1 MTRERPMKDFPCKA
15 LFLTLLQCLLASP
28 AFAGPTELRCLSV
41 PVVFFCE
48 QPDNIRCLCD
58 TSTTAADFLQSL
70 GLQAAEVITIRVVT
84 EIPSHQGKKLV
95 GSYNPTSKEVLILNY
110 EATEKLAREGLQIFG
125 QEVTEDLWCSYA
137 AHELAHAISLEHLN
151 PRIKN
156 HTAAEYIAGV
166 TQLAVLDPATRQT
179 ILESY
184 ADVEPY
190 RSRREMSELYFLFD
204 PNRFAI
210 KSYRHFISL
219 TNPEKFIERL
229 LKEGTGH

>member
-1 MTRERPMKDFPCKA
+1 MKDFLCKA
-15 LFLTLLQCLLASP
+15 LFLTLLQCILAGLV
-28 AFAGPTELRCLSV
+28 FAAPTELRCLSV
-41 PVVFFCE
+41 PVVFSCE
-48 QPDNIRCLCD
+48 LPDDIRCLCD
-58 TSTTAADFLQSL
+58 TSTSAVDFLQPL
-70 GLQAAEVITIRVVT
+70 GLQADDVITIRVVT
-84 EIPSHQGKKLV
+84 DIPAHQGKKLV
-95 GSYNPTSKEVLILNY
+95 GSYNPTSKEVLILDY
-110 EATEKLAREGLQIFG
+110 ESTEELSDEGLQIFG
-125 QEVTEDLWCSYA
+125 QEVSEELWCSYA
-137 AHELAHAISLEHLN
+137 AHELAHAISLEQLN

-156 HTAAEYIAGV
+156 HTAAEYIAAV